1 MIFSV
6 LIEGWLL
13 CGYFISTLAPPNTE
27 FYFLLLAFFTVE
39 NTKTASETKS
49 IIPNV
54 LTIISGNLI
63 VKILAP
69 IKNNVAIPITIK
81 LIDHIVL
88 IIFEFIS
95 LPPQIQP
102 FSIYLPIPYGPI
114 YNISNMES
122 QMR

>member
-1 MIFSV
+1 M
-6 LIEGWLL
+6 